1 MLETVEKIFVDGIG
15 EIVAVSVTLVIAAIK
30 RKLEKRKL
38 RRQGKLRDEAYF
50 EDNIRHMSKWD

>member
-38 RRQGKLRDEAYF
+38 RRKGVLRDKEYF
-50 EDNIRHMSKWD
+50 EDNIRHMSKWN